1 MKTIS
6 FNSFIVDDSNRQ
18 AFEACRDVA
27 LFKPVSPMPA
37 LLVGEPGSG
46 KTHLLYS
53 VVNQLRASS
62 AQSKYAYITATDF
75 DDRARALIDDPGPVQ
90 RARNAVLLVDQLE
103 RFGDLAPELEQLV
116 RIFLDNKHFAV
127 LASSVHIERL
137 TNLPESL
144 RALLS
149 NGQIIP
155 LPPQDPQTRIERIRQ
170 EALGEAQEKLAT
182 KDGEIAELRD
192 RLSQIQ
198 SQGTQSTS
206 EVLDLHGRLE
216 NEQAALAQLEEQ
228 YSAAQIESEGYRRR
242 IEELEQELA
251 QQGEDREHAARQ
263 AAQKQEKIAELEA
276 EIADIEVRLEEARR
290 ESDAARREA
299 NQLVQR
305 AESLLQQIESNRQ
318 HYQELDAQRQR
329 EIKELEKRLGEQGEE
344 AMRAARKEF
353 QTEVQLLRQQVEEV
367 EDQRDAA
374 IAERADTSDTL
385 AAITKERDA
394 ARAETESVRKERDEL
409 RREMASFNERLR
421 QYEAKIEAA
430 KGALDEARATREQL
444 QQQLS
449 GAHRNNATLMQEFE
463 QYKKEAAKQVAEAN
477 AQTGEFEKGLN
488 AAHKMLGRRSRMNI
502 SVAEDLETLR
512 RAMADIAELMGTLTR
527 RVAVSDDSLPTEKTD
542 ERAALNN
549 LLATLQKAVHDGRP
563 AHAAAGPRTEISLDD
578 TEAKDAPGSTNVED
592 TEDQSLE
599 TVDRGGEDAA
609 AEAIAEE
616 VKSK

>member
-6 FNSFIVDDSNRQ
+6 FNSFIVDDTNRH
-18 AFEACRDVA
+18 AFEVCRDVA

-116 RIFLDNKHFAV
+116 RIFLDNKHFVV
-127 LASSVHIERL
+127 LASSLHAERL

-149 NGQIIP
+149 NGQSIP
-155 LPPQDPQTRIERIRQ
+155 LPPQDPETRIERIRQ
-170 EALGEAQEKLAT
+170 DALGEAQEKLAT

-198 SQGTQSTS
+198 TQGTQSTS

-216 NEQAALAQLEEQ
+216 NEQAALAQIEEQ
-228 YSAAQIESEGYRRR
+228 YSAAQVESEGYRRR
-242 IEELEQELA
+242 IEELDQELA
-251 QQGEDREHAARQ
+251 QQREDVEQAARQ
-263 AAQKQEKIAELEA
+263 TAQKQEKIAELEA
-276 EIADIEVRLEEARR
+276 EVADIEVRLEEARR

-329 EIKELEKRLGEQGEE
+329 EIKELEKRLEEQGEE

-353 QTEVQLLRQQVEEV
+353 QTEVQLLRQQIEEV

-374 IAERADTSDTL
+374 IAERADTAGTFDTL
-385 AAITKERDA
+385 AKERDA
-394 ARAETESVRKERDEL
+394 ARAETESVRKEREEL
-409 RREMASFNERLR
+409 RRESVSSIERLR

-449 GAHRNNATLMQEFE
+449 SAHRGNATLMQEFE

-488 AAHKMLGRRSRMNI
+488 AAHQMLGRRSKMNA
-502 SVAEDLETLR
+502 SVAEDVETLR
-512 RAMADIAELMGTLTR
+512 RAMSDIAELMGTFSRRMTLT
-527 RVAVSDDSLPTEKTD
+527 DDSLPTEKTD
-542 ERAALNN
+542 EHAALNN
-549 LLATLQKAVHDGRP
+549 LLATLQEAGRSGKRGP
-563 AHAAAGPRTEISLDD
+563 VAAGPRTEISLDEDDKPAPTD
-578 TEAKDAPGSTNVED
+578 TEAATNGQAPEPA
-592 TEDQSLE
+592 
-599 TVDRGGEDAA
+599 DRDNGGTSV
-609 AEAIAEE
+609 EAIAEE
-616 VKSK
+616 IESK